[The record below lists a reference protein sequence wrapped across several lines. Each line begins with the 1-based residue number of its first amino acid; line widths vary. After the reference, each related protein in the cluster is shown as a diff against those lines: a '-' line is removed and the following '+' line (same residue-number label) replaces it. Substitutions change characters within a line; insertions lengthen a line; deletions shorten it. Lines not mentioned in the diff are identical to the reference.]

1 MEKLFEIVGSFIP
14 EEQKADIKALFDG
27 EYNKGLV
34 QHETQVKK
42 DLSSKFKVNL
52 FEEDITKAFSETN
65 FVDKTRYTE
74 LETKLNE
81 QAGTVESLQKD
92 KDELNAS
99 NLDLLAKEGLFNSQL
114 NLVSNGL
121 RIDRL
126 DLIRP
131 HITGNVEEDLK
142 GIKETYPE
150 LFLGKQ
156 EGRTL
161 FPKGKDDGLTD
172 AQRYFQ
178 ERAKKIKK

>member
-81 QAGTVESLQKD
+81 QAGTLESLQKD

-121 RIDRL
+121 RVDRL
-126 DLIRP
+126 DLIKP
-131 HITGNVEEDLK
+131 HITGDVENDFK
-142 GIKETYPE
+142 NIKESYPE
-150 LFLGKQ
+150 LFHGKQ
-156 EGRTL
+156 QKKQL
-161 FPKGKDDGLTD
+161 FPEGKNDSLTD
-172 AQRYFQ
+172 AQRYFKRQ
-178 ERAKKIKK
+178 TEKIKK